1 MTTPQT
7 FAITVPHSSS
17 QLALGRC
24 ACPDGASLT
33 TVGSVLVDAA
43 GTLTAQCDG
52 GFLAQTNAAMSWL
65 SQSSTQVHTAKKME
79 IFAGGGTAPGACGSG
94 APADSPGATKPAE
107 TTEKVVNV
115 TLSAASLG
123 RNVVDARG
131 VLHDEGASTA
141 AKAAGVAVQAL
152 DAAKNA
158 GEASKELGGPAGDA
172 APYAEGASGLVGVVA
187 GIRSR
192 DFAGALG
199 SAATV
204 ASGAAG
210 AAGAGADL
218 EERAVNEIKMVAGTM
233 ITGSA
238 GVGYDYKTLNKFGV
252 TAGALTSFTTT
263 TWGAF
268 CLLKFEVKA
277 GVAVKAKTARVSVHA
292 KVSATMDA
300 KAALTVISPKID
312 YVSKL
317 KVTET
322 LTVKQKTT
330 VNSLEVKNGKTSNL
344 DGTLTVNGNM
354 VIETNLSLKKKMKA
368 KAKVEFAKKIK
379 ASGAVTVSDKTGIA

>member
-43 GTLTAQCDG
+43 GTLTAQSG
-52 GFLAQTNAAMSWL
+52 GPFIAQTNAAMSWL
-65 SQSSTQVHTAKKME
+65 SQSSTQVHTPAGVTVY
-79 IFAGGGTAPGACGSG
+79 AGGGTAPGACGSG

-123 RNVVDARG
+123 RNVVDAA
-131 VLHDEGASTA
+131 GADN
-141 AKAAGVAVQAL
+141 AAGVVVQAL
-152 DAAKNA
+152 DAEKNVR
-158 GEASKELGGPAGDA
+158 ELSKELGAPGGDA
-172 APYAEGASGLVGVVA
+172 APYFEAASGAVGVMA
-187 GIRSR
+187 GILSG

-204 ASGAAG
+204 ASGAAGAAG

-354 VIETNLSLKKKMKA
+354 VIEANLSLKKKMKA

-379 ASGAVTVSDKTGIA
+379 ASGAATVGGKTEVA